1 MIALVEKGAC
11 NQLPCGKLD
20 YLEQRIFMKKLIAAR
35 EGFYRELFVL
45 VIPIVIQNL
54 ITSAVSMADVVMLGR
69 VDQTSISASSLAG
82 QVMFLLNVVFFGL
95 NSALTILASQYWGKR
110 DTKVISRILGIGL
123 IISVVITATAAFL
136 AFFFPY
142 YVIRVWTN
150 VPELIDAGAVY
161 LRYVALAYIFMGI
174 SQPYLTILKSCERV
188 LFATILSA
196 STLII
201 NVILNAI
208 LIFGLGPFPKMGIR
222 GAALATTISC
232 GVGLAVC
239 IFDFFRQKE
248 LPKNVIQMFR
258 IPRALV
264 RDFIK
269 YSLPAFINDAMWG
282 LAFNMNSIIMGHL
295 GSDIVAANS
304 VVSVAR
310 DLVTVVG
317 FGISAAAS
325 IMLGKEIGEN
335 RLSDAKKDAS
345 SILKVAIISSV
356 ISGLVLLAISPVVPG
371 LVKISPTAAHYLRIM
386 LLINVV
392 YQMGQIVNTVLIA
405 SLFRCGGDSR
415 YGMILD
421 IACMWGFA
429 VPLGLIS
436 AFVLKLPPLVVY
448 ILMCTDEF
456 AKMPFAIYHYLKGAW
471 IRNITREIS

>member
-1 MIALVEKGAC
+1 
-11 NQLPCGKLD
+11 
-20 YLEQRIFMKKLIAAR
+20 MKKLIAAR

-82 QVMFLLNVVFFGL
+82 QVMFLLSVVFFGL

-208 LIFGLGPFPKMGIR
+208 LIFGLGPFPEMGIR

>member
-1 MIALVEKGAC
+1 MNKILS
-11 NQLPCGKLD
+11 
-20 YLEQRIFMKKLIAAR
+20 AR
-35 EGFYRELFVL
+35 KGFYKELFVL

-54 ITSAVSMADVVMLGR
+54 ISSAVGMADVVMLGR

-82 QVMFLLNVVFFGL
+82 QVMFLLYVLFFGL

-110 DTKVISRILGIGL
+110 DMRVISKILGIGL
-123 IISVVITATAAFL
+123 IISLFVTTAVALL
-136 AFFFPY
+136 AFFFPVN
-142 YVIRVWTN
+142 VIRIWTN

-161 LRYVALAYIFMGI
+161 LRYVALSYIFMGI
-174 SQPYLTILKSCERV
+174 AQPYLTILKSCERV
-188 LFATILSA
+188 LFSTVLSA

-201 NVILNAI
+201 NVILNAL
-208 LIFGLGPFPKMGIR
+208 LIFGIGPFPTMGIA
-222 GAALATTISC
+222 GAALATSISW
-232 GVGLAVC
+232 GIGLFVC
-239 IFDFFRQKE
+239 LIDFFTQKD
-248 LPKNVIQMFR
+248 LPKNVFEMFK
-258 IPRALV
+258 IPGALV
-264 RDFIK
+264 SDFIK

-335 RLSDAKKDAS
+335 RLEDAKKDAS
-345 SILKVAIISSV
+345 SILRIAIL
-356 ISGLVLLAISPVVPG
+356 SGIVSGFVLFVVSPFIPG
-371 LVKISPTAAHYLRIM
+371 LVKITETAAHYLRIM
-386 LLINVV
+386 LYINVV
-392 YQMGQIVNTVLIA
+392 YQMGQIINTVLIA

-436 AFVLKLPPLVVY
+436 AFVLKLPPLTVY

-456 AKMPFAIYHYLKGAW
+456 AKMPFAIHHYLSKGW
-471 IRNITREIS
+471 IKNITREIS

>member
-1 MIALVEKGAC
+1 
-11 NQLPCGKLD
+11 
-20 YLEQRIFMKKLIAAR
+20 MKKIISAR
-35 EGFYRELFVL
+35 KGFYYELFVL

-54 ITSAVSMADVVMLGR
+54 IASAVSMADVVMLGR

-95 NSALTILASQYWGKR
+95 NSALTILAAQYWGKGDR
-110 DTKVISRILGIGL
+110 KTISKILGIGL
-123 IISVVITATAAFL
+123 IISLAITVTFAVL
-136 AFFFPY
+136 AFFFPRY
-142 YVIRVWTN
+142 LIRIWTN

-161 LRYVALAYIFMGI
+161 LRYVAASYIFLGI
-174 SQPYLTILKSCERV
+174 TQPYLTILKSCERV
-188 LFATILSA
+188 RFATTLSA
-196 STLII
+196 ATLLI
-201 NVILNAI
+201 NVCLNAL
-208 LIFGLGPFPKMGIR
+208 LIFGLGPFPEMGIA

-232 GVGLAVC
+232 GTGLVVC
-239 IFDFFRQKE
+239 IIDFLKQNI
-248 LPKNVIQMFR
+248 LPKNVLDMFR
-258 IPRALV
+258 IPGYLV
-264 RDFIK
+264 SDFGK

-317 FGISAAAS
+317 FGISAASS

-335 RLSDAKKDAS
+335 RLEDARRDAS
-345 SILKVAIISSV
+345 SIMRVALVSCL
-356 ISGLVLLAISPVVPG
+356 ISGLVLFVISPFVPG
-371 LVKISPTAAHYLRIM
+371 LVKISETAAHYLKIM
-386 LLINVV
+386 LYINCV
-392 YQMGQIVNTVLIA
+392 YQMGQIINTVLIA

-436 AFVLKLPPLVVY
+436 AFVLKLPPLIVY
-448 ILMCTDEF
+448 LLMCTDEF
-456 AKMPFAIYHYLKGAW
+456 AKMPFAIHHYFKSNW
-471 IRNITREIS
+471 IKNITRD

>member
-1 MIALVEKGAC
+1 MIKII
-11 NQLPCGKLD
+11 K
-20 YLEQRIFMKKLIAAR
+20 AR
-35 EGFYRELFVL
+35 KGFYHELFVL

-54 ITSAVSMADVVMLGR
+54 IASAVIMADVVMLGR

-95 NSALTILASQYWGKR
+95 NSALTILAAQYWGKR
-110 DTKVISRILGIGL
+110 DTKTISKILGIGL
-123 IISVVITATAAFL
+123 IISLVITVSLALA
-136 AFFFPY
+136 AFFFPH

-161 LRYVALAYIFMGI
+161 LRYVAPSYIFLGI
-174 SQPYLTILKSCERV
+174 AQPYLTILKSCERV
-188 LFATILSA
+188 MFSTTLSA
-196 STLII
+196 STLVL
-201 NVILNAI
+201 NVILNAL
-208 LIFGLGPFPKMGIR
+208 LIFGLGPFPEMGIA
-222 GAALATTISC
+222 GAALATTIC
-232 GVGLAVC
+232 WAYGVAVC
-239 IFDFFRQKE
+239 IIDFCRQKI
-248 LPKNVIQMFR
+248 LPKNIIDMFR
-258 IPRALV
+258 IPRELV
-264 RDFIK
+264 SDFAK

-335 RLSDAKKDAS
+335 RLEDAVKDAS
-345 SILKVAIISSV
+345 SIMKVAVLSGIIS
-356 ISGLVLLAISPVVPG
+356 GFALFAISPVVPG
-371 LVKISPTAAHYLRIM
+371 LVKISATAAHYLRIM
-386 LLINVV
+386 LYINVF

-405 SLFRCGGDSR
+405 SLFRCGGDSK
-415 YGMILD
+415 YGMVLD

-436 AFVLKLPPLVVY
+436 AFVLKLPPIIVY
-448 ILMCTDEF
+448 ALMCTDEF
-456 AKMPFAIYHYLKGAW
+456 AKMPFAIRHYMSKKW
-471 IRNITREIS
+471 IRNITREIN

>member
-1 MIALVEKGAC
+1 MIKIK
-11 NQLPCGKLD
+11 P
-20 YLEQRIFMKKLIAAR
+20 AR
-35 EGFYRELFVL
+35 QGFYRELFVL

-54 ITSAVSMADVVMLGR
+54 IASAVSMADVVMLGR

-95 NSALTILASQYWGKR
+95 NSALTILAAQYWGKR
-110 DTKVISRILGIGL
+110 DTRTISKILGIGL
-123 IISVVITATAAFL
+123 IISLAITVSLALAAF
-136 AFFFPY
+136 FVPFQ
-142 YVIRVWTN
+142 VIRVWTN
-150 VPELIDAGAVY
+150 VTELIDAGAVY
-161 LRYVALAYIFMGI
+161 LRYVAPSYVFLGI
-174 SQPYLTILKSCERV
+174 SQPYLTILKSCERIKFAAGLSV
-188 LFATILSA
+188 L
-196 STLII
+196 TLVL
-201 NVILNAI
+201 NVILNAL
-208 LIFGLGPFPKMGIR
+208 LIFGLGPFPEMGIA
-222 GAALATTISC
+222 GAALATTLSWAM
-232 GVGLAVC
+232 GVIIC
-239 IFDFFRQKE
+239 IFDFARQTI
-248 LPKNVIQMFR
+248 LPKNIIEMFR

-264 RDFIK
+264 SDFAK

-335 RLSDAKKDAS
+335 RLEDARKDAS
-345 SILKVAIISSV
+345 SILRVAILSGIISGAVLFV
-356 ISGLVLLAISPVVPG
+356 ISPFVPG
-371 LVKISPTAAHYLRIM
+371 LVKISATAAHYLRIM
-386 LLINVV
+386 LYINVV
-392 YQMGQIVNTVLIA
+392 YQMGQIINTVLIA

-436 AFVLKLPPLVVY
+436 AFVLKLPPLTVY

-456 AKMPFAIYHYLKGAW
+456 AKLPFAILHYMSKKW
-471 IRNITREIS
+471 IKNITRDNL

>member
-1 MIALVEKGAC
+1 
-11 NQLPCGKLD
+11 
-20 YLEQRIFMKKLIAAR
+20 MKSTLKAR
-35 EGFYRELFVL
+35 QGFYRELFVL

-54 ITSAVSMADVVMLGR
+54 IASAVSMADVVMLGR

-95 NSALTILASQYWGKR
+95 NSALTILAAQYWGKR
-110 DTKVISRILGIGL
+110 DRKTISKILGIGL
-123 IISVVITATAAFL
+123 IISLAITVTLSLL
-136 AFFFPY
+136 AFFCPR

-161 LRYVALAYIFMGI
+161 LRYVAPSYVFLGI
-174 SQPYLTILKSCERV
+174 AQPYLTILKSCERIK
-188 LFATILSA
+188 FAAGLSVV
-196 STLII
+196 TLIL
-201 NVILNAI
+201 NVVLNAL
-208 LIFGLGPFPKMGIR
+208 LIFGLGPFPEMGIA
-222 GAALATTISC
+222 GAALATTLSWAI
-232 GVGLAVC
+232 GLVVC
-239 IFDFFRQKE
+239 IGDFISQTV
-248 LPKNVIQMFR
+248 LPKNIIEMFR
-258 IPRALV
+258 IPKELV
-264 RDFIK
+264 TDFAK

-335 RLSDAKKDAS
+335 RLEDARKDAS
-345 SILKVAIISSV
+345 SILRVAIMSGIV
-356 ISGLVLLAISPVVPG
+356 AGLVLLGISPFIPG
-371 LVKISPTAAHYLRIM
+371 LVKISATAAHYLRIM
-386 LLINVV
+386 LYINVV
-392 YQMGQIVNTVLIA
+392 YQMGQIINTVLIA

-421 IACMWGFA
+421 ISCMWGFA

-436 AFVLKLPPLVVY
+436 AFVLKLPPLTVY

-456 AKMPFAIYHYLKGAW
+456 AKMPFAIHHYMSKKW
-471 IRNITREIS
+471 IKNITRDME

>member
-1 MIALVEKGAC
+1 
-11 NQLPCGKLD
+11 
-20 YLEQRIFMKKLIAAR
+20 
-35 EGFYRELFVL
+35 
-45 VIPIVIQNL
+45 
-54 ITSAVSMADVVMLGR
+54 MADVVMLGR

-95 NSALTILASQYWGKR
+95 NSALTILAAQYWGKG
-110 DTKVISRILGIGL
+110 DTRIISKILGIGL
-123 IISVVITATAAFL
+123 IISLAITVTLAFF

-142 YVIRVWTN
+142 YVIRIWTN

-161 LRYVALAYIFMGI
+161 LRYVAASYIFLGI

-188 LFATILSA
+188 TFATALSA
-196 STLII
+196 CTLML
-201 NVILNAI
+201 NVILNAL
-208 LIFGLGPFPKMGIR
+208 LIFGLGPFPEMGIA
-222 GAALATTISC
+222 GAAMATTISC
-232 GVGLAVC
+232 GFGLFVC
-239 IFDFFRQKE
+239 IVDFIRQST
-248 LPKNVIQMFR
+248 LPKNILDMFR

-264 RDFIK
+264 ADFGK

-317 FGISAAAS
+317 FGISASAS

-335 RLSDAKKDAS
+335 RLEDAKKDAS
-345 SILKVAIISSV
+345 SIMRVAVLSGIC
-356 ISGLVLLAISPVVPG
+356 SGLVLFAISPVIPG
-371 LVKISPTAAHYLRIM
+371 LVKISATAAHYLRIM
-386 LLINVV
+386 LYINVV
-392 YQMGQIVNTVLIA
+392 YQMGQIINTVLIA

-436 AFVLKLPPLVVY
+436 AFVLKLPPLTVY

-456 AKMPFAIYHYLKGAW
+456 AKMPFAIKHYLGGDW
-471 IRNITREIS
+471 IKNITREI

>member
-1 MIALVEKGAC
+1 
-11 NQLPCGKLD
+11 
-20 YLEQRIFMKKLIAAR
+20 MKNIISAR
-35 EGFYRELFVL
+35 KGFYYELFAL

-95 NSALTILASQYWGKR
+95 NSALTILAAQYWGKGDR
-110 DTKVISRILGIGL
+110 KTIARILGIGL
-123 IISVVITATAAFL
+123 IISLAITVAFAFF
-136 AFFFPY
+136 AFFFPRF
-142 YVIRVWTN
+142 VIRIWTN
-150 VPELIDAGAVY
+150 VPELIDAGVVY
-161 LRYVALAYIFMGI
+161 LRYVAASYIFLGI
-174 SQPYLTILKSCERV
+174 TQPYLTILKSCERV
-188 LFATILSA
+188 RFATTLSA
-196 STLII
+196 ATLLI
-201 NVILNAI
+201 NVCLNAL
-208 LIFGLGPFPKMGIR
+208 LIFGLGPFPEMGIK

-232 GVGLAVC
+232 GVGLIVC
-239 IFDFFRQKE
+239 VIDFLTQTV
-248 LPKNVIQMFR
+248 LPKNVPDMFR
-258 IPRALV
+258 IPRFLV
-264 RDFIK
+264 SDFAR

-335 RLSDAKKDAS
+335 RIEDARKDAS
-345 SILKVAIISSV
+345 SIMRVALISCV
-356 ISGLVLLAISPVVPG
+356 ISGLVLFAISPFVPG
-371 LVKISPTAAHYLRIM
+371 LVKISATAAHYLKIM
-386 LLINVV
+386 LYINCV
-392 YQMGQIVNTVLIA
+392 YQMGQIINTVLIA

-436 AFVLKLPPLVVY
+436 AFVLKLPPLIVY
-448 ILMCTDEF
+448 LLMCTDEF
-456 AKMPFAIYHYLKGAW
+456 AKMPFAIHHYFNGNW
-471 IRNITREIS
+471 IRNITRDTK